1 MCAAPW
7 RVQWS
12 GPAELCSEGTVW
24 IGRTRPYRANQRETR
39 PIDRHSF
46 ALSLCVEEGVIP
58 CNFRA
63 HPSNSQ
69 LVNNGLA
76 IRERIQ
82 IAVQSVCED
91 RLKPILN

>member
-1 MCAAPW
+1 MFGRNCLD
-7 RVQWS
+7 WS
-12 GPAELCSEGTVW
+12 NSSIQSKPA
-24 IGRTRPYRANQRETR
+24 RTR

-91 RLKPILN
+91 RLEPSLN